1 MTANSEEQDLK
12 DRLSLIENMIAEGRR
27 TTGSWGWTFVL
38 WGVAYYVAI
47 AWSIWGHNPVAWP
60 LTMVAACVLT
70 AVLAARRRRSQP
82 RTTMGR
88 AIGAIWTAM
97 GISMFI
103 LFFSL
108 GLSGKLVDQQACV
121 AIVAAMLGTSNAT
134 SSLILKWKAQFAC
147 AVVWWA
153 AAVIACFGT
162 FIQSSIAGLAAI
174 FLCQIVF
181 GIYAMVCES
190 SKSGPVANHA

>member
-1 MTANSEEQDLK
+1 
-12 DRLSLIENMIAEGRR
+12 
-27 TTGSWGWTFVL
+27 
-38 WGVAYYVAI
+38 
-47 AWSIWGHNPVAWP
+47 
-60 LTMVAACVLT
+60 
-70 AVLAARRRRSQP
+70 
-82 RTTMGR
+82 
-88 AIGAIWTAM
+88 
-97 GISMFI
+97 MFI

-108 GLSGKLVDQQACV
+108 GLSGKLVDQQAFV